1 MDTEAENWRK
11 LNRQLNSLLV
21 SDIAKMQKKRLLI
34 LLSAKKSCQLEI
46 AKNIYETFLEF
57 VNKQPECAFM
67 NTRNE
72 ITQSIHQLKQESK
85 KFELA
90 QFADSYPSYN
100 KMRLKTTNAELLAFQ
115 YWFRI
120 ITNLT
125 MTALSNAE

>member
-1 MDTEAENWRK
+1 
-11 LNRQLNSLLV
+11 
-21 SDIAKMQKKRLLI
+21 
-34 LLSAKKSCQLEI
+34 
-46 AKNIYETFLEF
+46 
-57 VNKQPECAFM
+57 M